1 LALWAVASPALAAGT
16 PLSRIEELATG
27 RESRAPAGWLNHCM
41 ASPEPCTTPVTPS
54 RLAAS
59 PAVLGLID
67 RIHREVNRAIRAEV
81 EPPGRDFWQLSPAA
95 GDCEDYALTK
105 QAALIAAGLPP
116 GAVRLATAELQDGT
130 LHAVTTVETEAGT
143 LVLDNL
149 ETAVVPLR
157 ALPYRWLR
165 LQGLDGGLRWLE
177 LASGAASRNATAA
190 TVTDAAQ

>member
-1 LALWAVASPALAAGT
+1 MAAPERCTVPAK
-16 PLSRIEELATG
+16 PF
-27 RESRAPAGWLNHCM
+27 
-41 ASPEPCTTPVTPS
+41 

-67 RIHREVNRAIRAEV
+67 RLHREINRAIRAEV
-81 EPPGRDFWQLSPAA
+81 EPPDRDFWQLSPAA

-105 QAALIAAGLPP
+105 QAALIAAGLPA
-116 GAVRLATAELQDGT
+116 GSVRLATAELHDGT
-130 LHAVTTVETEAGT
+130 LHAVTMVETEAGT

-149 ETAVVPLR
+149 EPAVVPLR

-177 LASGAASRNATAA
+177 LAGGTVSRSATAA
-190 TVTDAAQ
+190 TVTDAGQ

>member
-1 LALWAVASPALAAGT
+1 M
-16 PLSRIEELATG
+16 PLSHIEQLATG
-27 RESRAPAGWLNHCM
+27 RVTRAPAGWLNHCM
-41 ASPEPCTTPVTPS
+41 ASPERCIVPVKPV

-59 PAVLGLID
+59 SAVLGLID
-67 RIHREVNRAIRAEV
+67 RVHREVNRAIRAEV
-81 EPPGRDFWQLSPAA
+81 EPLGRDFWQVSPIA

-116 GAVRLATAELQDGT
+116 GSVRLATAELQDGT
-130 LHAVTTVETEAGT
+130 LHAVATVETEAGT

-149 ETAVVPLR
+149 ESAVVPLR

-165 LQGLDGGLRWLE
+165 LQGPDGGLRWLE
-177 LASGAASRNATAA
+177 LASGTVPRSATAA